1 MNINASNQSL
11 FNLLNRQNDPVKRPT
26 FSSVFEKLN
35 KRTSKLNNKNPLNS
49 AFTNEQMFRYYTT
62 EVEPL
67 LNDGGS
73 GSVDDNFGLDDDF
86 GGKSLQDMK
95 VGEFLKILTNKL
107 EGKTGEGK
115 IKETENQVYT
125 SLFPLPSVAAAAP
138 PSSAAAAPPSSAAAA
153 AAAAAS
159 SLAPSGTGSS
169 VVPTPSGGG
178 AAAAA
183 GTGSSV
189 APTSASGGAAAA
201 AAGTGSSVAP
211 TSASG
216 GAAVSS
222 VVAGTGSSGTGSS
235 SPVVAPTT
243 PSGGAGGLAM
253 FSGITPS
260 PMLSPS
266 TAPEIATT
274 NSSLAASGLVANVS
288 RTLTLPNVEEAGTLI
303 TEAEMVKATTPT
315 AASAEDAE
323 AAEAAA
329 RPAPNDKEF
338 EELLKSI
345 TDDTAQ
351 FELNYLELSTKR
363 PTGKVR
369 KNQKDWKIFKE
380 RTIGIREQR
389 KARGL
394 PQRTYGQEVE
404 NYLNE

>member
-138 PSSAAAAPPSSAAAA
+138 PSSAGAGTGSSGAVV
-153 AAAAAS
+153 AS

-189 APTSASGGAAAA
+189 AVV
-201 AAGTGSSVAP
+201 AGTGSSVAP

>member
-138 PSSAAAAPPSSAAAA
+138 SAAAAAAPPSSAGAGTGSSGAVV
-153 AAAAAS
+153 AS

-189 APTSASGGAAAA
+189 AVV
-201 AAGTGSSVAP
+201 AGTGSSVAP

>member
-138 PSSAAAAPPSSAAAA
+138 SAAAAAAPPSSAGAGTGSSGAVV
-153 AAAAAS
+153 AS

-189 APTSASGGAAAA
+189 AVV
-201 AAGTGSSVAP
+201 AGTGSSVAP

-323 AAEAAA
+323 DAEAAEAAA

>member
-138 PSSAAAAPPSSAAAA
+138 SAAAAAAPPSSAGAGTGSSGAVV
-153 AAAAAS
+153 AS

-178 AAAAA
+178 
-183 GTGSSV
+183 
-189 APTSASGGAAAA
+189 AAA